1 MTVGYTKSV
10 ELLRRSMI
18 QRSGTRHSAL
28 RLSGLFALLIALT
41 SCATGRIDPTDPVGE
56 NAKQI
61 DGLMRLS
68 GYMATAVGIFVAVA
82 VVVVIV
88 KFRARPDDD
97 PDELPEQIHGNRKA
111 ELTWTLIPVV
121 MLVFL
126 AVVTIPAVF
135 DLSGKGD
142 GRTIKV
148 EGQQWWWQFSYDID
162 EDGTTD
168 IVTANDLVI
177 PVGEEVNLEILS
189 NDVIHSFWIP
199 QLNGKKAV
207 SMIGG
212 SAHRCQGSSMASA
225 SNFVV

>member
-1 MTVGYTKSV
+1 
-10 ELLRRSMI
+10 MI

-135 DLSGKGD
+135 DLSEKGC
-142 GRTIKV
+142 
-148 EGQQWWWQFSYDID
+148 
-162 EDGTTD
+162 
-168 IVTANDLVI
+168 L
-177 PVGEEVNLEILS
+177 L
-189 NDVIHSFWIP
+189 
-199 QLNGKKAV
+199 
-207 SMIGG
+207 
-212 SAHRCQGSSMASA
+212 
-225 SNFVV
+225 